1 MALKT
6 YQVFYHFYGS
16 GASVDSDAPLSMN
29 VADIYSPL
37 LGQLSEDGDF
47 IGLID
52 TQGGTLQVMYEA
64 KDDVYWIEVIDVSK
78 QGSHGKHMGFDELT
92 DFFKALP
99 EHFQPNSIDGS
110 EFIAW

>member
-6 YQVFYHFYGS
+6 YQVLYHFYGS
-16 GASVDSDAPLSMN
+16 DTSIDSDAPMSMN
-29 VADIYSPL
+29 VADIYSRL

-47 IGLID
+47 ILID
-52 TQGGTLQVMYEA
+52 AQGETLQVMYEA
-64 KDDVYWIEVIDVSK
+64 ENEEYWIEVINVSK

-99 EHFQPNSIDGS
+99 ERFQSDSISGS

>member
-1 MALKT
+1 MTLKT
-6 YQVFYHFYGS
+6 FHVFYHFYGN
-16 GASVDSDAPLSMN
+16 GASVDSNAPISMN

-52 TQGGTLQVMYEA
+52 AQGETLQVMYEA
-64 KDDVYWIEVIDVSK
+64 ENDEYWIEVINVS

-99 EHFQPNSIDGS
+99 ERFQSDIISGS